1 MFPAVAYSVLLL
13 AADASLP
20 FDDVRTVIER
30 SLPFIEA
37 EGQRWI
43 DEKKCVTCHQVPFM
57 VWSLNA
63 AADRG
68 IVHDRQKLTDCGGWA
83 VDWKHLATKEDLEK
97 GEQHTLARHHDPVTQ
112 LLLGRGM
119 H

>member
-30 SLPFIEA
+30 SLPFIQA

-57 VWSLNA
+57 VWSLNSA
-63 AADRG
+63 SDRG
-68 IVHDRQKLTDCGGWA
+68 FKVDRQKLVEWNAWA
-83 VDWKHLATKEDLEK
+83 TDWKHMANKEQLDK
-97 GEQHTLARHHDPVTQ
+97 GD
-112 LLLGRGM
+112 
-119 H
+119 